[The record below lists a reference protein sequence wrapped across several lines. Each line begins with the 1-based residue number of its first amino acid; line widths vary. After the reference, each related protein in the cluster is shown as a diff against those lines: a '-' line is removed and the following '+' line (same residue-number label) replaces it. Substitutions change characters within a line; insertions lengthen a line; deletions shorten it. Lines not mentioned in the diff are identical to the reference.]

1 MPEISIP
8 GHEVLNLIGEG
19 GMAQVYAGARLGAG
33 KSIKPVAVK
42 VIRPELSADQRYR
55 EMFLSEGRTAMMFSH
70 GNIVTVFDVG
80 EIDDQLYMVMDW
92 VDGVSV
98 KHFAHT
104 VVKKLGRPLDLPMAL
119 AIATQLLCGLHY
131 AHNYKL
137 NRKKVGIV
145 HRDVSPYN
153 VMVSSSGEIKLL
165 DFGVARIAG
174 GRTTRSMKGNLV
186 YMPREQAQGNPR
198 VESDIYAVGAL
209 IFELIGGERFRS
221 HCKTEDDVL
230 QDIFHGGVPE
240 LRRQDVPEE
249 LRRLLREMLAVSWE
263 DRPHGAAEVIK
274 RIETLPVEQF
284 SSPLPIHDLYQVY
297 FGESHSG
304 LTRFAHRD
312 PQMWV
317 DHMRRMGG
325 ERGSGIAKKKR
336 SGLDVPQ
343 ERSEDAPVRTRL
355 QPRAHDKVRL
365 HPLLDEDSDPL
376 EALRTGRYDPSRISV
391 SKDDGTAAESGPGQ
405 PGTVEPVAGDTARDE
420 PLPERTVRLAKD
432 EPPQAHAEPKH
443 GANGEPPKVEPTVR
457 LPPPS
462 FATAGATGDPGT
474 SEMSSAPAVGIFTHM
489 GWVSRTFGGGTT
501 KGIARWRDLLAGPF
515 GLLLLA
521 TLTFGVVL
529 PIACQVSMSA
539 TEVRR

>member
-8 GHEVLNLIGEG
+8 GHEILNLIGEG

-42 VIRPELSADQRYR
+42 VIRPELSADRRYR

-80 EIDDQLYMVMDW
+80 EVDDQLYMIMDW

-98 KHFAHT
+98 KHFAQT
-104 VVKKLGRPLDLPMAL
+104 VVKKRGRPLDLPVVL
-119 AIATQLLCGLHY
+119 AIATQLLCALHY

-137 NRKKVGIV
+137 DRKKVGIV
-145 HRDVSPYN
+145 HRDVTPYN
-153 VMVSSSGEIKLL
+153 VMISSSGEIKLL

-198 VESDIYAVGAL
+198 VESDVYAVGAL
-209 IFELIGGERFRS
+209 LFELIEGERFRG

-230 QDIFHGGVPE
+230 QDIFYGGVPE

-263 DRPHGAAEVIK
+263 DRPHRAAEVIK
-274 RIETLPVEQF
+274 RIEALPIEQF

-317 DHMRRMGG
+317 DHMRKMGKA
-325 ERGSGIAKKKR
+325 RGQGGARKK

-343 ERSEDAPVRTRL
+343 EREGAPPHTL
-355 QPRAHDKVRL
+355 MQPRAHEEVRL
-365 HPLLDEDSDPL
+365 HPVMDEDSDPL
-376 EALRTGRYDPSRISV
+376 EALKTVRYDPSRIPAP
-391 SKDDGTAAESGPGQ
+391 KDEGATADPATAEPA
-405 PGTVEPVAGDTARDE
+405 AGETPRDE
-420 PLPERTVRLAKD
+420 PEPERTVRLGRD
-432 EPPQAHAEPKH
+432 EPPKAENEP
-443 GANGEPPKVEPTVR
+443 GRDPGGEASKVEPTMR
-457 LPPPS
+457 LPPP
-462 FATAGATGDPGT
+462 FATAGASAEAGT
-474 SEMSSAPAVGIFTHM
+474 SELATAPVPAVGMFTRW

-501 KGIARWRDLLAGPF
+501 QGSARWRDLLTGPF

-521 TLTFGVVL
+521 TFTFGVAL
-529 PIACQVSMSA
+529 PIACQVSLSA
-539 TEVRR
+539 AEVRR